1 MIVPENV
8 PQDINAEV
16 FLGFF
21 PQGTFRVKF
30 CGLHKRNAYNDI
42 LEIEKEQEKFL
53 LHLGRNSL
61 YNSLPEFLFHSI
73 DRFDNIPEKE
83 KKQRFSEE
91 YAKQEKEK
99 EQAYK
104 FFSPID
110 TLLFQL
116 RLEVRERLNKYVES
130 NTVIQDIL
138 LDKLTAEQR
147 ENRFIKRT
155 TPYISSC
162 KTIRGNRT
170 LITLLLRKVL
180 AEEGL
185 KINVKSK
192 QTEFTDEESRYGNS
206 EGCEIGDV
214 YVGNTYSESVIT
226 YSISYWSDEDCNED
240 FLPLVNDL
248 EVFRQFVQDYF
259 VSVDSI
265 LVFDVSK
272 DTSPLR
278 ISDTTLYNYLNYNTN
293 VLCLYNTFF
302 HLITEFWFFF
312 LHLV

>member
-1 MIVPENV
+1 MVVPENI

-61 YNSLPEFLFHSI
+61 YNSLPEFLFHCI
-73 DRFDNIPEKE
+73 DRFDNIPERE

-192 QTEFTDEESRYGNS
+192 QTEFTDEEPRYGNS
-206 EGCEIGDV
+206 EGCEIGYV
-214 YVGNTYSESVIT
+214 YVGNTFSESVIT

-259 VSVDSI
+259 ISVDSI

-293 VLCLYNTFF
+293 
-302 HLITEFWFFF
+302 I
-312 LHLV
+312 

>member
-1 MIVPENV
+1 MQNISDYNKMVVPENV

-16 FLGFF
+16 LLGFF
-21 PQGTFRVKF
+21 PQNTFRVKF

-73 DRFDNIPEKE
+73 DRFDNIPERE

-130 NTVIQDIL
+130 NTVIQDIV

-147 ENRFIKRT
+147 KNRFIKRT

-185 KINVKSK
+185 KTNVKSK
-192 QTEFTDEESRYGNS
+192 QTEFTNEEPRYGNS

-226 YSISYWSDEDCNED
+226 YSISYWSDEDCDED
-240 FLPLVNDL
+240 FLPFVNDL

-259 VSVDSI
+259 ISVDSI

-293 VLCLYNTFF
+293 
-302 HLITEFWFFF
+302 I
-312 LHLV
+312 

>member
-104 FFSPID
+104 FFSHID

-192 QTEFTDEESRYGNS
+192 QTEFTDEEPRYGNS

-259 VSVDSI
+259 ISVDSI

-293 VLCLYNTFF
+293 
-302 HLITEFWFFF
+302 I
-312 LHLV
+312 

>member
-1 MIVPENV
+1 MVVPENV

-16 FLGFF
+16 LLGFF
-21 PQGTFRVKF
+21 PQDSFRVKF

-73 DRFDNIPEKE
+73 DRFDNIPERE

-192 QTEFTDEESRYGNS
+192 QTEFTDEEPRYGNS

-259 VSVDSI
+259 ISVDSI

-293 VLCLYNTFF
+293 
-302 HLITEFWFFF
+302 I
-312 LHLV
+312 

>member
-192 QTEFTDEESRYGNS
+192 QTEFTDEEPRYGNS

-259 VSVDSI
+259 ISVDSV
-265 LVFDVSK
+265 LVFDISK
-272 DTSPLR
+272 NSSPLR

-293 VLCLYNTFF
+293 
-302 HLITEFWFFF
+302 I
-312 LHLV
+312 

>member
-53 LHLGRNSL
+53 LHLGRNRL

-147 ENRFIKRT
+147 KNRFIKRT

-192 QTEFTDEESRYGNS
+192 QTEFTDEEPRYGNS

-259 VSVDSI
+259 ISVDSI

-293 VLCLYNTFF
+293 
-302 HLITEFWFFF
+302 I
-312 LHLV
+312 

>member
-1 MIVPENV
+1 MVVPENV

-16 FLGFF
+16 LLGFF
-21 PQGTFRVKF
+21 PQNTFRVKF

-73 DRFDNIPEKE
+73 DRFDNIPERE

-130 NTVIQDIL
+130 NTVIQDIV

-147 ENRFIKRT
+147 KNRFIKRT

-192 QTEFTDEESRYGNS
+192 QTEFTNEEPRYGNS

-226 YSISYWSDEDCNED
+226 YSISYWSDEDCDED
-240 FLPLVNDL
+240 FLPFVNDL

-259 VSVDSI
+259 ISVDSI

-272 DTSPLR
+272 DTSPLS

-293 VLCLYNTFF
+293 
-302 HLITEFWFFF
+302 I
-312 LHLV
+312 

>member
-1 MIVPENV
+1 MVVPENV
-8 PQDINAEV
+8 PQDINVEV
-16 FLGFF
+16 LLGFF
-21 PQGTFRVKF
+21 PQDTFRVKF

-53 LHLGRNSL
+53 LYLGRNSL

-73 DRFDNIPEKE
+73 DRFDNIPERE

-116 RLEVRERLNKYVES
+116 RLEVRERLNKYVELNS
-130 NTVIQDIL
+130 VIHDIL

-147 ENRFIKRT
+147 GNRFIKRT
-155 TPYISSC
+155 IPYISSC

-192 QTEFTDEESRYGNS
+192 QTESTDEKPRYGNT
-206 EGCEIGDV
+206 EGCKIGDV

-226 YSISYWSDEDCNED
+226 YSISYWSDEDCDED
-240 FLPLVNDL
+240 FLPFVNDL

-259 VSVDSI
+259 ISVDSI

-278 ISDTTLYNYLNYNTN
+278 VSDTTLYNYLNYNTN
-293 VLCLYNTFF
+293 
-302 HLITEFWFFF
+302 I
-312 LHLV
+312 

>member
-1 MIVPENV
+1 MVVPENV

-21 PQGTFRVKF
+21 PQNTFRVKF

-61 YNSLPEFLFHSI
+61 YNSLPEFLFHNI
-73 DRFDNIPEKE
+73 DRFDNIPERE

-147 ENRFIKRT
+147 KNRFIKRT

-180 AEEGL
+180 AEEGV

-192 QTEFTDEESRYGNS
+192 QTEFTDEKPRYGNT

-226 YSISYWSDEDCNED
+226 YSISYWSDEDCDED
-240 FLPLVNDL
+240 FLLFVNDL

-259 VSVDSI
+259 ISVDSI
-265 LVFDVSK
+265 LVFEVSK

-293 VLCLYNTFF
+293 
-302 HLITEFWFFF
+302 I
-312 LHLV
+312 

>member
-1 MIVPENV
+1 MVVPENV
-8 PQDINAEV
+8 SQDINAEV
-16 FLGFF
+16 LLGFF
-21 PQGTFRVKF
+21 PQNTFRVKF

-73 DRFDNIPEKE
+73 DRFDNIPERE

-147 ENRFIKRT
+147 KNRFIKRT

-192 QTEFTDEESRYGNS
+192 QTEFTNEEPRYGNS

-226 YSISYWSDEDCNED
+226 YSISYWSDEDCDED
-240 FLPLVNDL
+240 FLPFVNDL

-259 VSVDSI
+259 ISVDSI

-272 DTSPLR
+272 DTSSLR

-293 VLCLYNTFF
+293 
-302 HLITEFWFFF
+302 I
-312 LHLV
+312 

>member
-61 YNSLPEFLFHSI
+61 YNSLPEFLFHST

-192 QTEFTDEESRYGNS
+192 QTEFTDEEPRYGNS

-259 VSVDSI
+259 ISVDSI
-265 LVFDVSK
+265 LVFDISK

-293 VLCLYNTFF
+293 
-302 HLITEFWFFF
+302 I
-312 LHLV
+312 

>member
-192 QTEFTDEESRYGNS
+192 QTEFTDEEPRYGNS

-293 VLCLYNTFF
+293 
-302 HLITEFWFFF
+302 I
-312 LHLV
+312 

>member
-1 MIVPENV
+1 MVVPENV
-8 PQDINAEV
+8 PQDINVEV
-16 FLGFF
+16 LLGFF
-21 PQGTFRVKF
+21 PQDTFRVKF

-53 LHLGRNSL
+53 LYLGRNSL

-73 DRFDNIPEKE
+73 DRFDNIPERE

-110 TLLFQL
+110 NLLFQL

-130 NTVIQDIL
+130 NSVIHDIL

-147 ENRFIKRT
+147 GNRFIKRT
-155 TPYISSC
+155 IPYISSC

-192 QTEFTDEESRYGNS
+192 QTESTDEKPRYGNT
-206 EGCEIGDV
+206 EGCKIGDV

-226 YSISYWSDEDCNED
+226 YSISYWSDEDCDED
-240 FLPLVNDL
+240 FLPFVNDL

-259 VSVDSI
+259 ISVDSI

-278 ISDTTLYNYLNYNTN
+278 VSDTTLYNYLNYNTN
-293 VLCLYNTFF
+293 
-302 HLITEFWFFF
+302 I
-312 LHLV
+312 

>member
-116 RLEVRERLNKYVES
+116 RLEVWERLNKYVES

-192 QTEFTDEESRYGNS
+192 QTEFTDEEPRYGNS

-259 VSVDSI
+259 ISVDSI

-293 VLCLYNTFF
+293 
-302 HLITEFWFFF
+302 I
-312 LHLV
+312 

>member
-1 MIVPENV
+1 MVVPENI

-16 FLGFF
+16 LLGFF
-21 PQGTFRVKF
+21 PQDTFRVKF

-73 DRFDNIPEKE
+73 DRFDNIPERE

-116 RLEVRERLNKYVES
+116 RLKVRERLNKYVES
-130 NTVIQDIL
+130 NTVIHDIL

-155 TPYISSC
+155 TPYILSC

-192 QTEFTDEESRYGNS
+192 QTEFTDEEPRYGNS
-206 EGCEIGDV
+206 EGYEIGEV

-226 YSISYWSDEDCNED
+226 YSISYWSDEDCDED
-240 FLPLVNDL
+240 FLPFVNDL

-259 VSVDSI
+259 ISVDSI

-293 VLCLYNTFF
+293 
-302 HLITEFWFFF
+302 I
-312 LHLV
+312 

>member
-192 QTEFTDEESRYGNS
+192 QTEFTDEEPRYGNS

-214 YVGNTYSESVIT
+214 YVGNTYSESMIT

-259 VSVDSI
+259 ISVDSI

-293 VLCLYNTFF
+293 
-302 HLITEFWFFF
+302 I
-312 LHLV
+312 

>member
-1 MIVPENV
+1 MVVPENI
-8 PQDINAEV
+8 PQDINVEV

-21 PQGTFRVKF
+21 PQDTFRVKF

-73 DRFDNIPEKE
+73 DRFDNIPERE

-130 NTVIQDIL
+130 NTVIHDIL

-192 QTEFTDEESRYGNS
+192 QTEFTDEEPRYGNS

-214 YVGNTYSESVIT
+214 YVGNTFSESVIT
-226 YSISYWSDEDCNED
+226 YSILYWSDEDCDED
-240 FLPLVNDL
+240 FLPFVNDL

-259 VSVDSI
+259 ISVDSI

-293 VLCLYNTFF
+293 
-302 HLITEFWFFF
+302 I
-312 LHLV
+312 

>member
-214 YVGNTYSESVIT
+214 YVGNTYSESVVT

-293 VLCLYNTFF
+293 
-302 HLITEFWFFF
+302 I
-312 LHLV
+312 

>member
-21 PQGTFRVKF
+21 SQGTFRVKF

-192 QTEFTDEESRYGNS
+192 QTEFTDEEPRYGNS

-259 VSVDSI
+259 ISVDSI

-293 VLCLYNTFF
+293 
-302 HLITEFWFFF
+302 I
-312 LHLV
+312 

>member
-42 LEIEKEQEKFL
+42 LEIEKKQEKFL

-192 QTEFTDEESRYGNS
+192 QTEFTDEEPRYGNS

-259 VSVDSI
+259 ISVDSI

-293 VLCLYNTFF
+293 
-302 HLITEFWFFF
+302 I
-312 LHLV
+312 